1 MKSQFPDVSSYSQMM
16 EETIVKSKMKSSDI
30 VSDNSLDKASDFA
43 SEEFSDESTNLNEA
57 EIPLDDLVT
66 GVEFT

>member
-1 MKSQFPDVSSYSQMM
+1 MM